1 MTHTNEPPG
10 KPGRFNG
17 ATPPDWRKAILLEH
31 GGDSLGPDN
40 ADDGLSEPRDGD
52 GAGSSAAPVYAGLRS
67 LTHTYVEYDNGER
80 ELYDMDRDPEQL
92 DNVYS
97 KADPALKK
105 SLSAMLASL
114 RSARGEGL
122 RRAEQ
127 Q

>member
-1 MTHTNEPPG
+1 M
-10 KPGRFNG
+10 R
-17 ATPPDWRKAILLEH
+17 
-31 GGDSLGPDN
+31 
-40 ADDGLSEPRDGD
+40 
-52 GAGSSAAPVYAGLRS
+52 LRT
-67 LTHTYVEYDNGER
+67 LTRTDVEYDNGER

-105 SLSAMLASL
+105 SLSAMLAAL